1 MSNHALTLGDAG
13 NDDWYEGEQSTSPV
27 SMDYARARYL
37 EFQAVMNA
45 LDSTYNAMNALYFS
59 VEPDPE
65 IYDWLMDYESKAGQI
80 RALAQTLNA
89 GAATINALGGR
100 MPSLSI
106 PSTLGAL
113 PLVIGGALAL
123 ALASVGA
130 WIAYARGKVA
140 GADAIIAKIET
151 MPDNATKPE
160 ILTAANTVRQSMASI
175 SDNALSRLVGQI
187 GEMGGFAKLA
197 FFGVIGFVAYRF
209 VKNLT

>member
-1 MSNHALTLGDAG
+1 MGNHALTLGDAG
-13 NDDWYEGEQSTSPV
+13 NDEWYDGEQSTSPV
-27 SMDYARARYL
+27 SMDYARSRYL

-80 RALAQTLNA
+80 RVLAQTLNA

-100 MPSLSI
+100 MLSLSI
-106 PSTLGAL
+106 PATLGAL

-140 GADAIIAKIET
+140 GADAIIEKIES

-187 GEMGGFAKLA
+187 GDLGGFAKLA

-209 VKNLT
+209 VKKLS